1 MNRNIEEQLITVIIP
16 TYNSG
21 HRIEKAIYGVLN
33 QTYVNTEVLIID
45 DNSTDN
51 TENIINQIQDNRIK
65 YKKLDKHVGASRAW
79 NVGIEHARGEYIAF
93 HASDD
98 FWYPE
103 KLQLEM
109 EKLLEEDCG
118 MVFCK
123 YKTID
128 GQESII
134 PVEDTFDLSMCEHGM
149 ADFLIKENRI
159 GTSTVLLKKALLN
172 QYGGFDEKMR
182 TLEDWELA
190 IRISMNTKVGFVNQ
204 VLMDVYVSVDDVNN
218 NLGVDRLEAFVNIF
232 ERYWGQFAEKKFFG
246 DIIRNIISY
255 IDLLFGEVRH
265 KYIKRLIETL
275 SGEHIVLSVIVPV
288 YNVENYLAQCLES
301 ILKQPMMN
309 FEVIC
314 VNDGS
319 TDHSLEI
326 LREYKS
332 RDSRVKVIDKLNSGY
347 GDSVNIGFQAA
358 TGEYVSIVE
367 SDDSVCEYALTDLC
381 IVALALEADVV
392 KGNYNLCQTT
402 SSLRELYENISHLPD
417 YQILSPEDRSR
428 LFFVAPS
435 IWSGIYKKSFLEKN
449 ELRFLNTPG
458 ASYQDTSFAFK
469 VWACAEKVV
478 LIQKPIINYRQD
490 NENSSSNETK
500 KIFNICVECAELERF
515 IQMRKR
521 EDLYPVFAK
530 VKYISYGWNANRLT
544 PENKVKFWLCVQP
557 EFRKLRD
564 EGYLLKKYW
573 AEEEWDFVHN
583 VIDNITGMC
592 SSILSGQLTYSFK
605 MVQILRSVTPIYI
618 YGAGVRGRQ
627 FKRELEFF
635 GIHPTAFIVS
645 DDKYD
650 PNMKCDSKVIPL
662 SNSDP
667 DGLIIIG
674 VSDRFKDEVIRVLK
688 ENNRYNYIEYPD
700 VIRSE
705 ERSVEDAI
713 RKQIRKGILYWYP
726 FESGRKVL
734 LIEENDAIKELL
746 TSFSLD
752 VYTASIQESEKEEF
766 VNNNLAG
773 FDYIV
778 AIEVLERCH
787 KPEKVLKN
795 WNRIIKPEGILLLGT
810 DNRLGLKYFCGDQD
824 VHTNGIFDGIENY
837 SGFDIRSLMENGG
850 RSYAKYEVKKLLE
863 DAGFVSPHFYSV
875 LPDLKSAQLIYEE
888 STVPEEDLSIRYLP
902 QYHTAGTVFA
912 CEEKIYE
919 SIISNEMFH
928 QMANSYLV
936 ECGAQKNDIKK
947 ITLSMERGLD
957 AIVTVVHNDEVEK
970 IPVSMSAEKKVTSL
984 QRNEQDLRNHG
995 IKMVEG
1001 IIRNHRY
1008 IMPFVEA
1015 PLGNVYLQQLFANDV
1030 NKFIEKMDTF
1040 RELIMQSSTHVEEND
1055 MGIILEKGYF
1065 DLVPLNSFV
1074 IDGEFVFFDQEFC
1087 IDRFPANIL
1096 VYRLL
1101 AIIYA
1106 GDKTKNSILPIEF
1119 FINRYGLGEKWAI
1132 YEQLAREYIMQ
1143 LRNQDKMESWNKQH
1157 CTNPGLLMKN
1167 RERINNDYK
1176 KVYIETCFDYLDQK
1190 EIYVFGSGRIADKF
1204 LAMYQQDYNISA
1216 VLDNDSYK
1224 TGQDF
1229 YGIRI
1234 DSPERLRGLDPNTYK
1249 VIVCVKECR
1258 EILDQ
1263 LKMLG
1268 CTQIGVFD
1276 NHYVYPGRQ
1285 RFGSTSLNMKSLS
1298 DCGKK
1303 KYHIGYI
1310 SGVFD
1315 LYHIG
1320 HINML
1325 RRAKEQ
1331 CDYLIVAVASDEYVR
1346 NHKGKEPFIPFE
1358 ERCEVLKSC
1367 MYADEVVKV
1376 PYKYAGTVEAFQ
1388 KYHFDVQFCG
1398 SDYENDPWWLAQ
1410 KKYLEEHGAALVF
1423 FSYTEQTSST
1433 KIKALIDQNLL

>member
-1 MNRNIEEQLITVIIP
+1 MNRNIEEPLITVIIL
-16 TYNSG
+16 TYNRG
-21 HRIEKAIYGVLN
+21 LHIEKAIYNVLN

-51 TENIINQIQDNRIK
+51 TENVINQIQDNRIK
-65 YKKLDKHVGASRAW
+65 YKKLDKHLGASGAW
-79 NVGIEHARGEYIAF
+79 NVGIECARGEYIAF
-93 HASDD
+93 QTGDAL
-98 FWYPE
+98 WYPE

-109 EKLLEEDCG
+109 EKLLKEDCG

-123 YKTID
+123 FKTIG

-134 PVEDTFDLSMCEHGM
+134 PVEDTFDLSICEHGM
-149 ADFLIKENRI
+149 ADFLIEENRI

-172 QYGGFDEKMR
+172 QYGGFDEKMK

-204 VLMDVYVSVDDVNN
+204 ILMDAYVPEDGVNR
-218 NLGVDRLEAFVNIF
+218 NLGVARLEAFVIVI
-232 ERYWGQFAEKKFFG
+232 ERYWGQFTEKRLFG
-246 DIIRNIISY
+246 AITRNIINY
-255 IDLLFGEVRH
+255 IELLFGEERH
-265 KYIKRLIETL
+265 KYIKRIIKTL
-275 SGEHIVLSVIVPV
+275 SREHIVLSVIIPV
-288 YNVENYLAQCLES
+288 FNVENYLAQCLES
-301 ILKQPMMN
+301 VLKQPMTN

-326 LREYKS
+326 LREYEN

-347 GDSVNIGFQAA
+347 GDSVNIGLQVAA
-358 TGEYVSIVE
+358 GEYVSIVE
-367 SDDSVCEYALTDLC
+367 SDDSVCEHALTDLC
-381 IVALALEADVV
+381 IVALAFGADVV
-392 KGNYNLCQTT
+392 KGNYNLCQTASGLKET
-402 SSLRELYENISHLPD
+402 YENISHLPD
-417 YQILSPEDRSR
+417 FQILSSKDRNG

-435 IWSGIYKKSFLEKN
+435 IWSGIYKRSFLDKN

-469 VWACAEKVV
+469 VWACAEKIA
-478 LIQKPIINYRQD
+478 LIHKPIIDYRQD
-490 NENSSSNETK
+490 NENSSSNEIK
-500 KIFNICVECAELERF
+500 KIFNICVECAELEHF
-515 IQMRKR
+515 IQIRER

-557 EFRKLRD
+557 EFRKLKD

-573 AEEEWDFVHN
+573 AEEEWDFVQN
-583 VIDNITGMC
+583 VIDNITGIC

-605 MVQILRSVTPIYI
+605 MVQILRSVAPIYI
-618 YGAGVRGRQ
+618 YGAGVWGRQ

-635 GIHPTAFIVS
+635 GIHLTAFVVS

-662 SNSDP
+662 SKSDP
-667 DGLIIIG
+667 DSLIIIG
-674 VSDRFKDEVIRVLK
+674 VSDRLKDEVIKVLK
-688 ENNRYNYIEYPD
+688 ENNRYNYIEYPY

-705 ERSVEDAI
+705 ERAVKDAI
-713 RKQIRKGILYWYP
+713 QKQISKGILYWYP
-726 FESGRKVL
+726 FKSGRKVL

-746 TSFSLD
+746 NSFSLE
-752 VYTASIQESEKEEF
+752 VCMVSIQESEKEEF
-766 VNNNLAG
+766 ISNNLAG

-787 KPEKVLKN
+787 KPEKILKN
-795 WNRIIKPEGILLLGT
+795 WNRIIKPEGILLLGM

-824 VHTNGIFDGIENY
+824 AFTNGIFDGIENY
-837 SGFDIRSLMENGG
+837 SGFDIRSLMENRG
-850 RSYAKYEVKKLLE
+850 RSYAKFEIKKLLE
-863 DAGFVSPHFYSV
+863 DAGFTSQHFFSV

-902 QYHTAGTVFA
+902 QYHTASTVFA

-919 SIISNEMFH
+919 SIILNGMFH
-928 QMANSYLV
+928 QMANSYLI

-947 ITLSMERGLD
+947 ITLSMERGMD
-957 AIVTVVHNDEVEK
+957 ATVTVVHKDEVEK
-970 IPVSMSAEKKVTSL
+970 IPVSISAENKVISL
-984 QRNEQDLRNHG
+984 LKNEQDLRTHG

-1001 IIRNHRY
+1001 KIRNHRY

-1015 PLGNVYLQQLFANDV
+1015 PLGNVYLQQLLVNDMD
-1030 NKFIEKMDTF
+1030 KFIEKMDVF
-1040 RELIMQSSTHVEEND
+1040 RELIMQSSSHVEEND

-1065 DLVPLNSFV
+1065 DLVPLNCFV
-1074 IDGEFVFFDQEFC
+1074 INEQFVFFDQEFC
-1087 IDRFPANIL
+1087 IERFPANIL

-1106 GDKTKNSILPIEF
+1106 GDKTKNRILPMEF
-1119 FINRYGLGEKWAI
+1119 FINRYGLGEKWSV
-1132 YEQLAREYIMQ
+1132 YEQLAHEYITQ
-1143 LRNQDKMESWNKQH
+1143 LRNQDKMENWNKQH
-1157 CTNPGLLMKN
+1157 CTNSGLIMTN
-1167 RERINNDYK
+1167 RERINNEYK
-1176 KVYIETCFDYLDQK
+1176 KAYIETCFDCLDQRD
-1190 EIYVFGSGRIADKF
+1190 IYVFGSGRIADRF
-1204 LAMYQQDYNISA
+1204 MEMYQHDYKICL
-1216 VLDNDSYK
+1216 VLDNDSCK
-1224 TGQDF
+1224 TGQF
-1229 YGIRI
+1229 FHGIRI
-1234 DSPERLRGLDPNTYK
+1234 DSPGRLQGLDPNTYK

-1258 EILDQ
+1258 EILEQ
-1263 LKMLG
+1263 LKQLG

-1285 RFGSTSLNMKSLS
+1285 RFGSAYLNTKGLLNF
-1298 DCGKK
+1298 GKK

-1325 RRAKEQ
+1325 RRAKEL
-1331 CDYLIVAVASDEYVR
+1331 CDYLIAAVTSDEYVR

-1367 MYADEVVKV
+1367 MYVDEVVGV

-1410 KKYLEEHGAALVF
+1410 KRYLEEHGATLVF
-1423 FSYTEQTSST
+1423 FPYTEQTSST